1 VDRSTRGVILGA
13 QHEGGNGRGYFTSED
28 MAWRVGREL
37 ALILGG
43 PRALLMQVAH
53 PLVAAGVAAH
63 SNYREDPWNRLER
76 TMTAVWSIVFGSREE
91 ADEAAA
97 RVKAVHLTVRGR
109 LETPMG
115 PFPAGTRY
123 SAVDPEL
130 LMWVHATLV
139 DTALLVYGSW
149 VRPLSE
155 EDKAAYYEDMKT
167 LARLFGTPDDVIPP
181 TFQDFRQYMED
192 QLASDEICVTETA
205 REIAETVLR
214 PPVPLPLRPMV
225 EMVNLLTVSLL
236 PPALRRGYGLR
247 WDPAKAAIVATS
259 RPWLRHVVL
268 PLMPDLIRGVHVARR
283 AEGRGG
289 HALAKLLPSVSHLSP
304 NA

>member
-1 VDRSTRGVILGA
+1 VGVY
-13 QHEGGNGRGYFTSED
+13 EGGNARGYFTSED
-28 MAWRVGREL
+28 MAWRIGREL

-63 SNYREDPWNRLER
+63 SNYREDPWTRLER
-76 TMTAVWSIVFGSREE
+76 TMTAVWSIVFGSREQ

-109 LETPMG
+109 LTSPMG

-123 SAVDPEL
+123 SALDPEL

-149 VRPLSE
+149 VRPLSDDE
-155 EDKAAYYEDMKT
+155 QAAYYEDMKT
-167 LARLFGTPDDVIPP
+167 LARLFGTPDHVIPS
-181 TFQDFRQYMED
+181 TLADFRRYMEER
-192 QLASDEICVTETA
+192 LSSGEIFVTETA
-205 REIAETVLR
+205 REIAETVLH
-214 PPVPLPLRPMV
+214 PPVPLAVRPLA

-236 PPALRRGYGLR
+236 PRGLRTGYGLG
-247 WDPAKAAIVATS
+247 WDPAKAALVAAS
-259 RPWLRHVVL
+259 RPWVRRVVL
-268 PLMPDLIRGVHVARR
+268 PLMPDLIRAVHVAQH
-283 AEGRGG
+283 AEGRRG
-289 HALAKLLPSVSHLSP
+289 HALARLLQLPVRP
-304 NA
+304 